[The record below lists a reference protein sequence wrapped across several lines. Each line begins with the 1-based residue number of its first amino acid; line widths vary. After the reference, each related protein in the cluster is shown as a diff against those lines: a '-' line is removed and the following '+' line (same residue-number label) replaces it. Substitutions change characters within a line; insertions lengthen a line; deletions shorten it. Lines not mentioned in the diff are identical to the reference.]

1 MKRLF
6 SIAFIASALAGTGA
20 AAAELPTY
28 ECMGFPITPH
38 QFQVLGSAHVEEQS
52 PTPTLMLSDMPASP
66 HQVAVLR
73 PRARMDDET
82 IAANV
87 FSTGPSVR

>member
-1 MKRLF
+1 MKHMF
-6 SIAFIASALAGTGA
+6 SIAFIATALAGTGA

-28 ECMGFPITPH
+28 ERTGFPITPH

-52 PTPTLMLSDMPASP
+52 PTPMLMLSGMPASP

-73 PRARMDDET
+73 PRAKMNNKAA
-82 IAANV
+82 AANA
-87 FSTGPSVR
+87 FSTRPLAR